1 MATSKR
7 VSPELQRLRE
17 LAKKDRAAATQKIY
31 RIRKNQH
38 VDLTGTEY
46 DPRRPVAVI
55 NKYNAAQLRGYIA
68 KLEQFSD
75 RGAQYIAGS
84 NGVAI
89 PKGLYSEYKR
99 LESVYN
105 ALVDLRNAER
115 APYILPGEGNKMTI
129 GEREQYMLPDNLRM
143 RNAAANSL
151 YPKQDINPAN
161 VAGEF
166 GLKELIK
173 DIKLKLKPGYLKKEI
188 KGERVEVEAML
199 KTIGDKVTIK
209 SIRGLSN
216 HQFDVLFNSTK
227 FVRSVSRIYEFY
239 KNLSA
244 DAKEEWYNTRYQDEV
259 SELNEAIEWARNLPT
274 DSAFEMELYRRWET
288 PNVPSDDI
296 YKKADIDLNEREY
309 NKAREVI
316 RKADKLESDQEAK
329 RQNREYYKEKNVNIM
344 RDAGN
349 RRKRNNKNG

>member
-1 MATSKR
+1 
-7 VSPELQRLRE
+7 
-17 LAKKDRAAATQKIY
+17 
-31 RIRKNQH
+31 
-38 VDLTGTEY
+38 
-46 DPRRPVAVI
+46 
-55 NKYNAAQLRGYIA
+55 
-68 KLEQFSD
+68 
-75 RGAQYIAGS
+75 
-84 NGVAI
+84 
-89 PKGLYSEYKR
+89 
-99 LESVYN
+99 
-105 ALVDLRNAER
+105 
-115 APYILPGEGNKMTI
+115 
-129 GEREQYMLPDNLRM
+129 M